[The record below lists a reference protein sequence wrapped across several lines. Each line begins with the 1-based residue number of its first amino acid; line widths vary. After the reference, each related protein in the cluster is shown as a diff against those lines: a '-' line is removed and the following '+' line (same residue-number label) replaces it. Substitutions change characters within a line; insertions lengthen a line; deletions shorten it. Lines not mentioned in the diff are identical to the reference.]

1 MFVITV
7 DQEGSRSDVDRV
19 EEMLAALANIDAEV
33 AFERTVGDEIQGVVA
48 NASEVVRAVLSVMRA
63 GRWHVGVGVG
73 EVEGELPA
81 SSREGRGPAF
91 FYAREAVTRAKKYPV
106 SVAVVADE
114 SVAEDAEDLQA
125 GFQILGRVWQART
138 AAQWEAVDLL
148 DAGVSGQ
155 EAAKKLGISPGAF
168 SQRKTAA
175 AWEESRNM
183 SVTLERMAERLAS

>member
-19 EEMLAALANIDAEV
+19 EEMLAALADVNAEV

-48 NASEVVRAVLSVMRA
+48 DSSEVVRAVLSVMRA

-91 FYAREAVTRAKKYPV
+91 FNAREAVTRAKKYPV

-138 AAQWEAVDLL
+138 EAQWEAVDLL